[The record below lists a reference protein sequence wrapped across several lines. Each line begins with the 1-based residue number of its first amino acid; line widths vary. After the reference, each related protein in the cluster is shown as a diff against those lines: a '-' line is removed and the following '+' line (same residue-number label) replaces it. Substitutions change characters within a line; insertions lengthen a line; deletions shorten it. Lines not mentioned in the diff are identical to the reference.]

1 MKKRAI
7 FIAGDE
13 NIYFPALVTL
23 ESIKEFNNDI
33 FEMFMCFDG
42 NKLTPYMQN
51 ILNKHSIKFIDTR
64 ELKKFGVEDK
74 FSTMVESHWPID
86 IFYNYVLPI
95 YLGEL
100 GYEYSYKVDYDILCI
115 GEYILSEIEP
125 TNVVFS
131 GWSNKVNLEK
141 ENVGKETIKK
151 LIDKNKISGQNVDYM
166 NVGFI
171 GFNNKLYAEQKIFDK
186 LTEAYLLLKSEC
198 PNAKLLEQIA
208 FALVIE
214 STKGKFKKIP
224 EAYNHRVLS
233 TRESDD
239 SFEFDTKNIHFITKF
254 KPWRKLEKDKIKW
267 FIFNQGSHMYLYRN
281 LWLDFASKIDGF
293 ELFCMETPLT
303 TKQLV
308 GMEMHIVRCF
318 NEKIKLLKNSN

>member
-1 MKKRAI
+1 MKKQAI

-23 ESIKEFNNDI
+23 ESIKKYNND
-33 FEMFMCFDG
+33 FFDMFMCFDG
-42 NKLTPYMQN
+42 SKLTSYMQN
-51 ILNKHSIKFIDTR
+51 ILNKYSIKFIDSR
-64 ELKKFGVEDK
+64 ELKKFDIEK
-74 FSTMVESHWPID
+74 NFSTMIEKHWPID

-100 GYEYSYKVDYDILCI
+100 GYVYSYKVDYDILCI
-115 GEYILSEIEP
+115 DKYIISEIEP
-125 TNVVFS
+125 SDVVFS
-131 GWSNKVNLEK
+131 GWANKVNLEI
-141 ENVGKETIKK
+141 ENVGKKTIEK
-151 LIDKNKISGQNVDYM
+151 LINENRISGKNIDYM

-171 GFNNKLYAEQKIFDK
+171 GFNNKLYSEQKIFDK
-186 LTEAYLLLKSEC
+186 FTEAYLLLKSEC

-208 FALVIE
+208 FGLVIE
-214 STKGKFKKIP
+214 STKGRFKTIP

-233 TRESDD
+233 ARESDD
-239 SFEFDTKNIHFITKF
+239 NFEFDTKNIHFITRY
-254 KPWRKLEKDKIKW
+254 KPWRKLEKDKIKL

-308 GMEMHIVRCF
+308 GMEMHVVRCF
-318 NEKIKLLKNSN
+318 NDRIKLLKNSN

>member
-23 ESIKEFNNDI
+23 ESIKEHNNSI
-33 FEMFMCFDG
+33 FDVFMCFDG
-42 NKLTPYMQN
+42 GKLTPYMQE
-51 ILNKHSIKFIDTR
+51 ILSKLSIKFIDSR
-64 ELKKFGVEDK
+64 NLKEFGIEEK
-74 FSTMVESHWPID
+74 FSAMVENHWPVD

-95 YLGEL
+95 YLGQL
-100 GYEYSYKVDYDILCI
+100 GYKYSYKVDYDILCI
-115 GEYILSEIEP
+115 DKYILREIEP
-125 TNVVFS
+125 SNVVFS
-131 GWSNKVNLEK
+131 GWTNKVNLEE
-141 ENVGKETIKK
+141 ENVGEETIKK
-151 LIDKNKISGQNVDYM
+151 LIDRNEISGQDIDYM

-171 GFNNKLYAEQKIFDK
+171 GFNNKLYSEQKIFDK
-186 LTEAYLLLKSEC
+186 FSNFYLLLKREC

-214 STKGKFKKIP
+214 STQGAFKKIP
-224 EAYNHRVLS
+224 ETYNHRVLS

-239 SFEFDTKNIHFITKF
+239 NFEFDSKNIHFNTKF
-254 KPWRKLEKDKIKW
+254 KPWRKIEKDKIKW
-267 FIFNQGSHMYLYRN
+267 FIFNYGSHMYLYRN
-281 LWLDFASKIDGF
+281 LWLDYASKIDGF

-318 NEKIKLLKNSN
+318 NERINLLENNS